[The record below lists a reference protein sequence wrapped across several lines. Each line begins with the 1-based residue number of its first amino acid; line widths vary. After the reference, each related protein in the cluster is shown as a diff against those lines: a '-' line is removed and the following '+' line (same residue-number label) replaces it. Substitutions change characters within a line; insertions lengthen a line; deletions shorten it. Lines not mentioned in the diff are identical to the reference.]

1 MSDKF
6 WKWPTFAKDHE
17 ALAHI
22 IKTYNIKT
30 IFEFGT
36 WEGASTQHMA
46 QQSGVE
52 KVVTLDIHEELD
64 VEYKHNAHQKT
75 NKNHYGKWITSD
87 KVTQIFCDSLKY
99 KPTEEFDM
107 VFVDA
112 NHDYEH
118 IKNDTELALQMKP
131 KVIVWHDFES
141 PGNPDVTKYIN
152 EQRALGK
159 RIFVHPF
166 SIVAYMEVEE

>member
-1 MSDKF
+1 MNDEP
-6 WKWPTFAKDHE
+6 WKWPTFDEDHA
-17 ALAHI
+17 ALAYI
-22 IKTYNIKT
+22 IKTYDIKT

-36 WEGASTQHMA
+36 WEGISTQHMA
-46 QQSGVE
+46 EQPGVE
-52 KVVTLDIHEELD
+52 KVTTLDIHEGLD

-75 NKNHYGKWITSD
+75 TKDHYGKFITSD

-99 KPTEEFDM
+99 EPTEEYDM

-118 IKNDTELALQMKP
+118 IKNDTELALKMNP
-131 KVIVWHDFES
+131 KVIVWHDYHS
-141 PGNPDVTKYIN
+141 PGNPDVTAYIN

-159 RIFVHPF
+159 RIFLHPF
-166 SIVAYMEVEE
+166 SIVAYMEVEK